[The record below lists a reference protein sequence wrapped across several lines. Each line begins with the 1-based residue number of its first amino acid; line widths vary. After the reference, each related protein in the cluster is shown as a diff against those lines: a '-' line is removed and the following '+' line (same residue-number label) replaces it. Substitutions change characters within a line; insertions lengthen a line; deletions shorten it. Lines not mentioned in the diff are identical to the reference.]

1 MASPTS
7 PLAIILGGGR
17 GSRLYP
23 LTRDRCKPA
32 VPIGGKYRLI
42 DIPISNCLHSGV
54 RQIYVLTQFLSASLH
69 RHIARAYRLDDL
81 TGGFVDILAAEQGA
95 TNLDWYQGTADAV
108 RKQIDSFDR
117 PTNDPILILSGD
129 HLYKMDYREMVATH
143 ERQRADITLGV
154 IPTGRRAAPSLGIL
168 QVNGEGMIVRFV
180 EKPAAAPLLDDL
192 ATPPATLARLGGH
205 DPERPF
211 LASMGIYCFR
221 REILS
226 DLLRT
231 GTGID
236 FGRDLIPAAIQSHRV
251 AAHYFDGYW
260 EDVGTIDAYYR
271 SQLMLSESPHP
282 AFLFHGSNE
291 TRIYSRGRYLP
302 ASRCMGATLDHATL
316 ADGCVIHD
324 RCTIRHSLLGLRTI
338 VRPGSRIEDSI
349 LNGADHYADQT
360 AADNP
365 AVGPPHIGIGREC
378 TIVRAILDKNV
389 RIGDRVTLT
398 GAAGRPDEDG
408 DGYFVR
414 DGIVIIP
421 KNGVIAAGRTI

>member
-1 MASPTS
+1 MATTH

-42 DIPISNCLHSGV
+42 DIPISNCLHSGI

-69 RHIARAYRLDDL
+69 RHIARAYRLDDI

-108 RKQIDSFDR
+108 RKQLASFDR
-117 PTNDPILILSGD
+117 PTNDPILVLSGD
-129 HLYKMDYREMVATH
+129 HLYKMNYREMTATH
-143 ERQRADITLGV
+143 ERQRADITIGV
-154 IPTGRRAAPSLGIL
+154 IPTDRRTAPSLGIL
-168 QVNGEGMIVRFV
+168 QVDGNGMINRFE
-180 EKPAAAPLLDDL
+180 EKPSAKALLDDL
-192 ATPPATLARLGGH
+192 ATPEATLRRLGGH
-205 DPERPF
+205 DPERPY

-221 REILS
+221 REALS
-226 DLLRT
+226 ELLRT

-236 FGRDLIPAAIQSHRV
+236 FGRDLIPAAIHQYRV

-291 TRIYSRGRYLP
+291 TRIFSRGRYLP
-302 ASRCMGATLDHATL
+302 ASRCMGAILDHATL

-338 VRPGSRIEDSI
+338 VRPGSTIEESI
-349 LNGADHYADQT
+349 INGADFYADQT
-360 AADNP
+360 DANNP
-365 AVGPPHIGIGREC
+365 TSGPPHVGIGRDC
-378 TIVRAILDKNV
+378 TIVRAILDKNA
-389 RIGDRVTLT
+389 RIGDGVTLR
-398 GAAGRPDEDG
+398 GAVDRPDEDG
-408 DGYFVR
+408 DNYFVR

-421 KNGVIAAGRTI
+421 KNGVIAPGSTI